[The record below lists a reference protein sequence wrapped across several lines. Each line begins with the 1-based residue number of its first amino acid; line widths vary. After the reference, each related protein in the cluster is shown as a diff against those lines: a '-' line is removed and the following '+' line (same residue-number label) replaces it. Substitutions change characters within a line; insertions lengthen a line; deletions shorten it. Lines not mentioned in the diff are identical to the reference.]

1 MVRLK
6 QWVSHEEVPLIEITS
21 FRVSFPLLK
30 VRSNV
35 SDLLLFFFLS
45 KTKSSSS
52 LVYCNFS
59 FKYGMSGQNDER
71 IIPEPRQ
78 RGLLHISSVRQLHC
92 AINGT
97 LTNMLTLG
105 SEFLPVKRPSSK

>member
-1 MVRLK
+1 
-6 QWVSHEEVPLIEITS
+6 
-21 FRVSFPLLK
+21 
-30 VRSNV
+30 
-35 SDLLLFFFLS
+35 
-45 KTKSSSS
+45 
-52 LVYCNFS
+52 
-59 FKYGMSGQNDER
+59 MSGQNDER